1 MRDYTMIGK
10 LDRKLEITNRC
21 GRCFFAFYYLNS
33 VVSVF
38 TAKDRFIW
46 ATTRVMTLMVRLAF
60 IFALTGFLFSS
71 TVVNTL
77 DLDQGVGSDL
87 YLRSF
92 FIGIVVVTLVGLL
105 RMFGIFAI
113 NFCIRKTK
121 CKSGLCSVNK
131 EKVESVRGDISI
143 NFD

>member
-1 MRDYTMIGK
+1 MDTQTPPKRMRDYTMIGK
-10 LDRKLEITNRC
+10 LDRQLGITNRC
-21 GRCFFAFYYLNS
+21 GRYFFAFYYLNS

-46 ATTRVMTLMVRLAF
+46 AITRVMTLMVRLTF
-60 IFALTGFLFSS
+60 IFSLTGFLFSK
-71 TVVNTL
+71 TL
-77 DLDQGVGSDL
+77 VDAFDLDQGVGSDI

-92 FIGIVVVTLVGLL
+92 FYGIIVVTLVGLL

-121 CKSGLCSVNK
+121 CKIVCNM
-131 EKVESVRGDISI
+131 
-143 NFD
+143 